1 MLYRIQITSA
11 LINDY
16 KTSVLIDNH
25 DYFLDLLNDFIQ
37 KGELYERYENLN
49 ETEKLL
55 FLARVSDSL
64 ILSTEIDY
72 TS

>member
-11 LINDY
+11 LVNDY

-25 DYFLDLLNDFIQ
+25 DFFINLLNDFIRE
-37 KGELYERYENLN
+37 GELNERYGNLN
-49 ETEKLL
+49 ESEKLL

-64 ILSTEIDY
+64 ILSTDIDY